1 MFLLIFIGDLKIYV
15 NSPLRA
21 EPTLWME
28 TPRLL
33 AARREELQ
41 ETFAASLPTAA
52 PPPPLRA
59 LTWGRTKPA
68 PALWLCISG
77 FRCEWSPG
85 EP

>member
-52 PPPPLRA
+52 PPLRA
-59 LTWGRTKPA
+59 L
-68 PALWLCISG
+68 
-77 FRCEWSPG
+77 PG
-85 EP
+85 AGPSLPLHYCFA